1 MQLDGVLG
9 RKIMNND
16 YRNANIVV
24 LTGAGISAASGL
36 NTFRSQGGL
45 WEQHAIED
53 VATPEAYMRN
63 AELVEAFYN
72 ERRAQLDY
80 SNTEPNA
87 AHFALAQL
95 EQQHEGR
102 VFVITQN
109 VDDLH
114 ERAGQQ
120 QVLHMH
126 GELRKARCPLS
137 QQSFFMEGD
146 FSAENKCS
154 CCTPAN
160 RLRPHIVWFGEMPLG
175 MGQIERAL
183 TECDYFIAIGTS
195 GTVYPAAGF
204 VRLAK
209 AFGAKT
215 IDVNMEPCY
224 TGTFDQQYEGCA
236 TESVPKLVEQILSAQ
251 TELA

>member
-1 MQLDGVLG
+1 M
-9 RKIMNND
+9 KN

-36 NTFRSQGGL
+36 KTFRSQEGL
-45 WEQHAIED
+45 WEQHAVEE
-53 VATPEAYMRN
+53 VATPEAYDRN
-63 AELVEAFYN
+63 PELVEAFYN

-87 AHFALAQL
+87 AHFAIAQL

-102 VFVITQN
+102 LFLITQN

-114 ERAGQQ
+114 ERAGHK

-126 GELRKARCPLS
+126 GELRKARCPATH
-137 QQSFFMEGD
+137 QSFYMQGD
-146 FSAENKCS
+146 FSAENKCH
-154 CCTPAN
+154 CCVPGN

-175 MGQIERAL
+175 MGHIERAL
-183 TECDYFIAIGTS
+183 TECDVFIAIGTS

-215 IDVNMEPCY
+215 IDVNLNPCY
-224 TGTFDQQYEGCA
+224 SGAFDKQYEGCA
-236 TESVPKLVEQILSAQ
+236 TESVPKLVEQILSEQEEFA
-251 TELA
+251 

>member
-1 MQLDGVLG
+1 
-9 RKIMNND
+9 MNKE

-36 NTFRSQGGL
+36 KTFRAQGGL

-53 VATPEAYMRN
+53 VATPEAYSRN
-63 AELVEAFYN
+63 PELVEAFYN
-72 ERRAQLDY
+72 ERRTQLDH

-102 VFVITQN
+102 LFLITQN

-114 ERAGQQ
+114 ERAGHQ

-126 GELRKARCPLS
+126 GELRKARCPVS
-137 QQSFFMEGD
+137 QHNFYMQGD
-146 FSAENKCS
+146 FSADNKCS
-154 CCTPAN
+154 CCSPAN

-183 TECDYFIAIGTS
+183 TECDIFIAIGTS
-195 GTVYPAAGF
+195 GTVYPASGF

-209 AFGAKT
+209 AFGATT
-215 IDVNMEPCY
+215 IDVNTEPCY
-224 TGTFDQQYEGCA
+224 SGAFDKKYAGCA
-236 TESVPKLVEQILSAQ
+236 TESVPRLVEKILSAQ
-251 TELA
+251 SAVVN

>member
-1 MQLDGVLG
+1 
-9 RKIMNND
+9 MNID

-36 NTFRSQGGL
+36 KTFRSQNGL
-45 WEQHAIED
+45 WEQYAIED
-53 VATPEAYMRN
+53 VATPEAYDRN
-63 AELVEAFYN
+63 PELVEAFYN
-72 ERRAQLDY
+72 ERRVQLDL
-80 SNTEPNA
+80 SNTEPNS

-102 VFVITQN
+102 LFLITQN

-114 ERAGQQ
+114 ERAGHQ

-126 GELRKARCPLS
+126 GELRKARCPKTLR
-137 QQSFFMEGD
+137 SFYMKGEFSEG
-146 FSAENKCS
+146 STCS
-154 CCTPAN
+154 CCTPAH

-175 MGQIERAL
+175 MGHIERAL
-183 TECDYFIAIGTS
+183 TECDIFIAIGTS

-215 IDVNMEPCY
+215 IDVNTEPCY
-224 TGTFDQQYEGCA
+224 TGAFDKQYEGCA

-251 TELA
+251 EQLEEV